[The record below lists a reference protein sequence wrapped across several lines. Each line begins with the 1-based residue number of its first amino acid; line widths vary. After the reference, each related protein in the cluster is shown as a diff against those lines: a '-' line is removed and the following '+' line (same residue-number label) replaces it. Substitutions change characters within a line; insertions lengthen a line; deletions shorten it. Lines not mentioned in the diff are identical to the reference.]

1 MKYIVKFRPYWQ
13 DTNAGWSITGGGYV
27 GSSGY
32 YVYPQDVGVDA
43 VDMKQEDGH
52 YVFLTYSK
60 DVVAMIPVDRVLW
73 VVDQNHKFEFED
85 KNEDS

>member
-1 MKYIVKFRPYWQ
+1 MKYMVKFRPYWQ
-13 DTNAGWSITGGGYV
+13 DANAGWSVTGGYV

-32 YVYPQDVGVDA
+32 YVYPEDVTVEA

-52 YVFLTYSK
+52 YIFLTYSK

-73 VVDQNHKFEFED
+73 IVDSRSKVEVPD
-85 KNEDS
+85 VGPDS